1 MGEWLPVE
9 SGARVLSIAPADGT
23 LAPFPVAYRVL
34 FETLNLTAYLA
45 YEPKAILAAARPAM
59 NGSKTG

>member
-1 MGEWLPVE
+1 ME
-9 SGARVLSIAPADGT
+9 SGARVVSIAPANGA

-45 YEPKAILAAARPAM
+45 DKPNAILAAARPAM
-59 NGSKTG
+59 NGSNTG